1 MDANL
6 NGNIFNH
13 IPENLFSILAGP
25 LKEVHAG
32 LLLLIHDQYK
42 RTIYTIPRETV
53 IDLFCECLETATFS
67 EQAVNELWDEAGSD
81 EYEKEQSSSSALP
94 EDIRERANHF
104 LRKFIDARWVI
115 QEQQQDYSLKITLP
129 DYSLY
134 LLETLDKIRTGYRME
149 FRGRVLSVY
158 QNLTGED
165 SLSYIALQQAH
176 ESTAE
181 LIKGLTGLNH
191 SIKKYTEKLL
201 EIEKPRDII
210 SQIFDEYQTKILG
223 EQYYRLKT
231 SEHISKY
238 RTGILTRVKDWSVN
252 RTEIKSQAV
261 RMVEEKQAADHL
273 VAENMIY
280 GWLDYIEEAFRS
292 MDDIL
297 LEIDRRNSQYARS
310 AVEKLRFQIQ
320 QGRGIEQQLIG
331 LLRHLAVR
339 ARDMGEQEELPPE
352 VASSVRLFRQQV
364 VDELSVRM
372 PTQSWKKHQPPP
384 IRVVEI
390 AQVVRSSKLNRFK
403 QRVRQ
408 EITVD
413 EINSYVNDRLLNNR
427 QSLPLSACPL
437 ETRAHWVRLIYILLY
452 SRSKRAE
459 FTLGGQR
466 SSSVTLKGGKVELP
480 DLTLYRK
487 KQA

>member
-1 MDANL
+1 MDANR
-6 NGNIFNH
+6 NSNIFNH

-53 IDLFCECLETATFS
+53 IDLFCEYLETAAFS
-67 EQAVNELWDEAGSD
+67 EQAVDELWDEAGS
-81 EYEKEQSSSSALP
+81 
-94 EDIRERANHF
+94 DIRERANHF

-115 QEQQQDYSLKITLP
+115 QEQQHDYTLKITLP
-129 DYSLY
+129 DYSIY

-238 RTGILTRVKDWSVN
+238 RTGILTRVKDWAVN
-252 RTEIKSQAV
+252 RTEIINQAA
-261 RMVEEKQAADHL
+261 RMVEEKQAADHME
-273 VAENMIY
+273 AENMIY

-297 LEIDRRNSQYARS
+297 VEIDRRNSQYARS
-310 AVEKLRFQIQ
+310 AVEKLRFQMQ

-339 ARDMGEQEELPPE
+339 ARNAGEQEELPPE
-352 VASSVRLFRQQV
+352 VAGSVRLFRQQV
-364 VDELSVRM
+364 VDELSVKM
-372 PTQSWKKHQPPP
+372 PAQSRKEHQPQP
-384 IRVVEI
+384 IKVVEI
-390 AQVVRSSKLNRFK
+390 EQAVRS
-403 QRVRQ
+403 
-408 EITVD
+408 
-413 EINSYVNDRLLNNR
+413 
-427 QSLPLSACPL
+427 
-437 ETRAHWVRLIYILLY
+437 
-452 SRSKRAE
+452 
-459 FTLGGQR
+459 
-466 SSSVTLKGGKVELP
+466 GKP
-480 DLTLYRK
+480 CWK
-487 KQA
+487 KK

>member
-1 MDANL
+1 MDANR
-6 NGNIFNH
+6 NSNIFNH

-53 IDLFCECLETATFS
+53 IDLFCEYLETAAFS
-67 EQAVNELWDEAGSD
+67 EQAVDELWDEAGS
-81 EYEKEQSSSSALP
+81 
-94 EDIRERANHF
+94 DIRERANHF

-115 QEQQQDYSLKITLP
+115 QEQQHDYTLKITLP
-129 DYSLY
+129 DYSIY

-238 RTGILTRVKDWSVN
+238 RTGILTRVKDWAVN
-252 RTEIKSQAV
+252 RTEIINQAA
-261 RMVEEKQAADHL
+261 RMVEEKQAADHME
-273 VAENMIY
+273 AENMIY

-297 LEIDRRNSQYARS
+297 VEIDRRNSQYARS
-310 AVEKLRFQIQ
+310 AVEKLRFQMQ

-339 ARDMGEQEELPPE
+339 ARNAGEQEELPPE
-352 VASSVRLFRQQV
+352 VAGSVRLFRQQV
-364 VDELSVRM
+364 VDELSVKM
-372 PTQSWKKHQPPP
+372 PAQSRKEHQPQP
-384 IRVVEI
+384 IKVVEI
-390 AQVVRSSKLNRFK
+390 EQAVRSGKLNRFRE
-403 QRVRQ
+403 RVGQ

-413 EINSYVNDRLLNNR
+413 EINSYVNDRLLKNR

-437 ETRAHWVRLIYILLY
+437 ETRSQWVRLIYILLY

-466 SSSVTLKGGKVELP
+466 STSVTLEGGKVELP
-480 DLTLYRK
+480 DLTLHRK
-487 KQA
+487 EQA